1 MKDRRL
7 DGPLD
12 EENRNMRRLKKI
24 VDRTAH
30 SLRNDL
36 LSEREARE
44 LIENTKRN
52 VLTLFPNKDEEFELI
67 YRPRFERLL
76 EMNAGVQVDRS
87 LKRDPTTRM
96 GEDDAE
102 S

>member
-1 MKDRRL
+1 MTE
-7 DGPLD
+7 GPAPYNPLN
-12 EENRNMRRLKKI
+12 EEEKNMRRMKKI

-52 VLTLFPNKDEEFELI
+52 VLALFPDKEEEFELI
-67 YRPRFERLL
+67 YKPRFERMLDL
-76 EMNAGVQVDRS
+76 NPGVQVDRS
-87 LKRDPTTRM
+87 LKNDTTR
-96 GEDDAE
+96 
-102 S
+102 